1 MNPYH
6 VGNDGGEILFFG
18 EGKMPDIIVQTN
30 VAYLVGI
37 FFIIFILREIVA
49 FKKILKLKYIFT
61 PLITYIV
68 IIIALYL
75 SYVRGFT
82 VYNIFIIAGLVF
94 ALIADTFLMIEEISF
109 FIHGLFFFLL
119 THLCYVYALSINYHF
134 GTIDIIIIMI
144 ILSIFFL
151 YYLVIH
157 KAKGKVY
164 IPVILYMLVLSL
176 VLLLAIGTFLKNVY
190 PRGAIVTMA
199 AILFAIS
206 DGVLAFN
213 QFVHKVP
220 HSTVVTW
227 SLYAPAQLLF
237 AVSCYY

>member
-1 MNPYH
+1 
-6 VGNDGGEILFFG
+6 
-18 EGKMPDIIVQTN
+18 MPDIIVQTN
-30 VAYLVGI
+30 IAYLVAI

-61 PLITYIV
+61 PLITYLIIV
-68 IIIALYL
+68 VALYL

-119 THLCYVYALSINYHF
+119 THMCYVYALSINYHF
-134 GTIDIIIIMI
+134 EIIDVIIMMV
-144 ILSIFFL
+144 ILTIFLL
-151 YYLVIH
+151 YYLIIH
-157 KAKGKVY
+157 KAKGKLYV
-164 IPVILYMLVLSL
+164 PVILYMLVLCM
-176 VLLLAIGTFLKNVY
+176 VLLLSIGTFIKNEY
-190 PRGAIVTMA
+190 PRGAIVTIA

-213 QFVHKVP
+213 QFVYRIP

>member
-1 MNPYH
+1 
-6 VGNDGGEILFFG
+6 
-18 EGKMPDIIVQTN
+18 MPDIIVQTN
-30 VAYLVGI
+30 VAYLVAI
-37 FFIIFILREIVA
+37 FFIIFIIREIVA

-94 ALIADTFLMIEEISF
+94 ALIADTFLMIEEVSF

-134 GTIDIIIIMI
+134 GTIDVIIILV
-144 ILSIFFL
+144 ILAIFFL

-157 KAKGKVY
+157 KAKGTVY
-164 IPVILYMLVLSL
+164 VPVILYMLVLSL
-176 VLLLAIGTFLKNVY
+176 VLMLAVGTCIKNEY
-190 PRGAIVTMA
+190 PRGAIVTIA

-213 QFVHKVP
+213 QFVHRIP

>member
-1 MNPYH
+1 
-6 VGNDGGEILFFG
+6 
-18 EGKMPDIIVQTN
+18 MPDIIVQTN
-30 VAYLVGI
+30 VVYLLAI
-37 FFIIFILREIVA
+37 FFIVFIIREIVA
-49 FKKILKLKYIFT
+49 FKKILKLKYVFT

-68 IIIALYL
+68 IITAMYL

-94 ALIADTFLMIEEISF
+94 ALIADIFLMIEEISF

-119 THLCYVYALSINYHF
+119 THLCYVYALGINYHF
-134 GTIDIIIIMI
+134 GNIDIIIMLVIMV
-144 ILSIFFL
+144 IFFS

-157 KAKGKVY
+157 KTKGTLY
-164 IPVILYMLVLSL
+164 IPVMLYMFVLSL
-176 VLLLAIGTFLKNVY
+176 VLMLAIGTFIKDEY
-190 PRGAIVTMA
+190 PRGAIVTIA
-199 AILFAIS
+199 AILFAVS

-213 QFVHKVP
+213 RFIKPIP

-237 AVSCYY
+237 AFSCYY

>member
-1 MNPYH
+1 
-6 VGNDGGEILFFG
+6 
-18 EGKMPDIIVQTN
+18 MPDIIVQTN

-144 ILSIFFL
+144 ILLIFFL

-157 KAKGKVY
+157 KAKGKLY

-176 VLLLAIGTFLKNVY
+176 VLLLAIGTFMKNVY
-190 PRGAIVTMA
+190 PRGAIVTIA

>member
-1 MNPYH
+1 
-6 VGNDGGEILFFG
+6 
-18 EGKMPDIIVQTN
+18 MPDVIVQTN
-30 VAYLVGI
+30 VVYLVAS
-37 FFIIFILREIVA
+37 FFIIFVIREIVA

-68 IIIALYL
+68 IVIALYL

-82 VYNIFIIAGLVF
+82 QYNIFIIAGLVF

-119 THLCYVYALSINYHF
+119 THLCYVYALGINYHF
-134 GTIDIIIIMI
+134 ETIDIIIIMSI
-144 ILSIFFL
+144 MIIFFS

-157 KAKGKVY
+157 KAKGKLNL
-164 IPVILYMLVLSL
+164 PVIVYMLVLSL
-176 VLLLAIGTFLKNVY
+176 VLLLAIGTFVKNVY
-190 PRGAIVTMA
+190 PRGAIVTIA
-199 AILFAIS
+199 AILFTIS

-213 QFVHKVP
+213 QFIRKIP

-237 AVSCYY
+237 AFSCYY

>member
-1 MNPYH
+1 MMDVERGP
-6 VGNDGGEILFFG
+6 I
-18 EGKMPDIIVQTN
+18 MPDVIVQTN
-30 VAYLVGI
+30 VAYLVVI
-37 FFIIFILREIVA
+37 FFIIFIIREIVA

-119 THLCYVYALSINYHF
+119 THVCYVYALSINYSVSTH
-134 GTIDIIIIMI
+134 DIIVGL
-144 ILSIFFL
+144 ILFLLFFL

-157 KAKGKVY
+157 KARGKLY
-164 IPVILYMLVLSL
+164 LPVIVYMS
-176 VLLLAIGTFLKNVY
+176 VLLLVLMLAVGTLMKNIY
-190 PRGAIVTMA
+190 PRGVLLSTA

-213 QFVHKVP
+213 QFIRKIP

-237 AVSCYY
+237 AISCYY

>member
-1 MNPYH
+1 
-6 VGNDGGEILFFG
+6 
-18 EGKMPDIIVQTN
+18 MPDIIVQTN
-30 VAYLVGI
+30 VAYLVAI
-37 FFIIFILREIVA
+37 FFIIFIIREIVA

-94 ALIADTFLMIEEISF
+94 ALIADTFLMIEEVSF

-134 GTIDIIIIMI
+134 GIIDVIIMLV
-144 ILSIFFL
+144 ILVVFFL

-164 IPVILYMLVLSL
+164 VPVILYMLVLSL
-176 VLLLAIGTFLKNVY
+176 VLMLAVGTCIKNEY
-190 PRGAIVTMA
+190 PRGAIVTIA

-213 QFVHKVP
+213 QFVHRIP